1 MKGLKELYKELVLID
16 EGVVIT
22 ARGDQEKSLGD
33 EVIVNINSCEIIK
46 VLEYLKDEWEFNM
59 LVDMTAVDYIE
70 RSERFVV
77 VYNLLSI
84 KWGRRLRV
92 KVSTS
97 EMQSVKT
104 ITGVYKNADWLE
116 REIYDMFGV
125 EFDGHP
131 DLRRILTDYG
141 FEGHPLRKDYPLVGY
156 YDVRYDEARKQ
167 MVTTPI
173 ELVQEYRK
181 FTGINPWVG
190 KNK

>member
-1 MKGLKELYKELVLID
+1 
-16 EGVVIT
+16 
-22 ARGDQEKSLGD
+22 
-33 EVIVNINSCEIIK
+33 
-46 VLEYLKDEWEFNM
+46 
-59 LVDMTAVDYIE
+59 
-70 RSERFVV
+70 
-77 VYNLLSI
+77 
-84 KWGRRLRV
+84 
-92 KVSTS
+92 
-97 EMQSVKT
+97 
-104 ITGVYKNADWLE
+104 LE

-181 FTGINPWVG
+181 FTGINP
-190 KNK
+190 